1 MSFLK
6 IHMKKK
12 GNKHGWCCHHSTCM
26 ALKVKA
32 LHQYS
37 ITSLEIRRY
46 IQFDAQET
54 FVLATCQAGEDS
66 RIFLGGSGGTSHV
79 SFHLI
84 EIWPNKKKS
93 ATAISGT
100 WTFQSGSNPPPSLKR
115 PTKNGS
121 KEALRKTHV
130 PLRPI
135 PKFTPWH
142 GDNLNLDIQIP
153 QGWCLKGHIW
163 GVQMNLTS
171 AGGWHSPWP
180 LHPNHHLY
188 GPWAPPYTPWGPWV
202 SLSWF
207 APASCLWALP
217 WQKNDRSRI
226 FLMGIFIFGR
236 LKKQQMA
243 LQKSGTCQLSRLHY
257 GKMTKTQQFHTPT
270 EQSQLLTNS
279 YSSPS
284 KRTLKISAVWLEST
298 SP

>member
-1 MSFLK
+1 
-6 IHMKKK
+6 
-12 GNKHGWCCHHSTCM
+12 M
-26 ALKVKA
+26 AARKV
-32 LHQYS
+32 
-37 ITSLEIRRY
+37 
-46 IQFDAQET
+46 
-54 FVLATCQAGEDS
+54 
-66 RIFLGGSGGTSHV
+66 
-79 SFHLI
+79 
-84 EIWPNKKKS
+84 
-93 ATAISGT
+93 
-100 WTFQSGSNPPPSLKR
+100 
-115 PTKNGS
+115 
-121 KEALRKTHV
+121 LRKTHV
-130 PLRPI
+130 PLRPV

-163 GVQMNLTS
+163 EVQMNLTS

-180 LHPNHHLY
+180 LHPTPPLWPQGHLLIRLEVLEFHSH
-188 GPWAPPYTPWGPWV
+188 G
-202 SLSWF
+202 
-207 APASCLWALP
+207 LP
-217 WQKNDRSRI
+217 RLHAFGHFLGKKNDRSRI